1 VPLGAA
7 GDRAARPAFALGIST
22 HFNPYDDWRDAVRR
36 VTERM
41 LVGVGQVVGVEAGRA
56 DWVYFRWAG
65 QEARWSNHQKGSPED
80 LLATAAAAFRA
91 RGFQVAAFVDL
102 YAPTWTATHPGT
114 AAILADGT
122 AHPEQV
128 SLAELAD
135 GEFGA
140 LAIQMVE
147 EIARTQAVDAIDLTE
162 AAYRQTSFGPA
173 DLASFRAWSGLADW
187 PRDWRGRPD
196 VESPDVWAW
205 KSALLERFVQRAA
218 EAAHRHGK
226 QLWVDVAASWKDL
239 SRDGRDHGHD
249 YSLLLR
255 HADRLVVWNYRALE
269 ELPVSASGDLAR
281 RLSATLPAGR
291 WSMSVG
297 LWGPKG
303 LVMPPEDLGATLAAA
318 LEGGARDLWVT
329 PNDQLTDAHWNA
341 LLRVWLVP
349 EGVARPAPTRASGP
363 AAPPPP

>member
-1 VPLGAA
+1 
-7 GDRAARPAFALGIST
+7 
-22 HFNPYDDWRDAVRR
+22 
-36 VTERM
+36 
-41 LVGVGQVVGVEAGRA
+41 
-56 DWVYFRWAG
+56 
-65 QEARWSNHQKGSPED
+65 
-80 LLATAAAAFRA
+80 
-91 RGFQVAAFVDL
+91 
-102 YAPTWTATHPGT
+102 
-114 AAILADGT
+114 
-122 AHPEQV
+122 
-128 SLAELAD
+128 
-135 GEFGA
+135 
-140 LAIQMVE
+140 MVE

-173 DLASFRAWSGLADW
+173 DLASFRAWSGQTDW

-196 VESPDVWAW
+196 VESPEVWAW
-205 KSALLERFVQRAA
+205 KSALVERFVQRAA

-239 SRDGRDHGHD
+239 TRDGRDHGHD
-249 YSLLLR
+249 YPRLLLY
-255 HADRLVVWNYRALE
+255 ADRLVVWNYRALE

-303 LVMPPEDLGATLAAA
+303 TVMPPEDLGATLAAA

-329 PNDQLTDAHWNA
+329 PNDQLTDAHWEA

-349 EGVARPAPTRASGP
+349 AGAAPAAATRASGP